1 MISSSDWNLNT
12 ATKNP
17 TTSSTNSSGSASG
30 TSGTTS
36 NSSGIVSNPNAS
48 LDKDAFLKLLLIELQ
63 HQDPTDPM
71 DSDKMLTQTSQL
83 SALEMQQNTNTTMQ
97 KMVET
102 MKKLSDSFS
111 TSMNTSAL
119 GAIGKMA
126 TVSDNKIKLT
136 GPDELVTLKMYLPED
151 SDDKGVTLEIY
162 DSNNKLVFSEKSD
175 AKSISKGLFTME
187 WPGRN
192 NDGVYAGDGQ
202 YTVKMVYNNK
212 NGEKITANYGT
223 YPIEGVVFKN
233 GVAYAKMA
241 GQEVP
246 FDTIQEITDY
256 KLSSSSSTGSSG
268 QAGGSSNENSSGS
281 KVDGDKGQS
290 SSSSTGSTGSS
301 GQAGGS
307 SNENSSGSKEAGDKG
322 QKA

>member
-1 MISSSDWNLNT
+1 MATTSWNNNLNWTNTST
-12 ATKNP
+12 AAT
-17 TTSSTNSSGSASG
+17 TGTSTASDTSSTSSSGLA
-30 TSGTTS
+30 
-36 NSSGIVSNPNAS
+36 SNPNAT

-102 MKKLSDSFS
+102 MQLLSNSFS
-111 TSMNTSAL
+111 TSMSTSAI

-136 GPDELVTLKMYLPED
+136 GSDEIIALKMYLPED
-151 SDDKGVTLEIY
+151 SDENGVTLEVY
-162 DSNNKLVFSEKSD
+162 DSNNKLVFSEKSGEQ
-175 AKSISKGLFTME
+175 SVSQGLFTME

-192 NDGVYAGDGQ
+192 NDGVYAGDGE

-223 YPIEGVVFKN
+223 YPIEGIVFKE
-233 GVAYAKMA
+233 GIAYAKMA

-246 FDTIQEITDY
+246 FDAISEITDY
-256 KLSSSSSTGSSG
+256 KLSSSSSS
-268 QAGGSSNENSSGS
+268 GGSSSGGDSSGDSSGS
-281 KVDGDKGQS
+281 TEDSD
-290 SSSSTGSTGSS
+290 
-301 GQAGGS
+301 
-307 SNENSSGSKEAGDKG
+307 EEE
-322 QKA
+322 KA

>member
-1 MISSSDWNLNT
+1 MLTSSDWTMTNTNTNT
-12 ATKNP
+12 AAT
-17 TTSSTNSSGSASG
+17 TTSTSTTSDTSSTSSSGL
-30 TSGTTS
+30 
-36 NSSGIVSNPNAS
+36 VSNPNAT

-102 MKKLSDSFS
+102 MQLLSNSFS
-111 TSMNTSAL
+111 TSMSTSAI

-136 GPDELVTLKMYLPED
+136 GSDEVIALKMYLPED
-151 SDDKGVTLEIY
+151 SDENGVALEVY
-162 DSNNKLVFSEKSD
+162 DSNNKLVFSEKSGEQ
-175 AKSISKGLFTME
+175 SVSQGLFTME

-192 NDGVYAGDGQ
+192 NDGVYAGDGE

-223 YPIEGVVFKN
+223 YPIEGIVFKE
-233 GVAYAKMA
+233 GIAYAKMA

-246 FDTIQEITDY
+246 FDAISEITDY
-256 KLSSSSSTGSSG
+256 KLSSSSSTGSG
-268 QAGGSSNENSSGS
+268 SSGS
-281 KVDGDKGQS
+281 
-290 SSSSTGSTGSS
+290 GSS
-301 GQAGGS
+301 GD
-307 SNENSSGSKEAGDKG
+307 SSGSTEDSDEEE
-322 QKA
+322 KA

>member
-12 ATKNP
+12 TAT
-17 TTSSTNSSGSASG
+17 

-36 NSSGIVSNPNAS
+36 SGSTSGTTRTDSSSSSGIVSNPNAT

-102 MKKLSDSFS
+102 MQKLSDSFS
-111 TSMNTSAL
+111 TSMSTSAL

-136 GPDELVTLKMYLPED
+136 GANELIALKMYLPED
-151 SDDKGVTLEIY
+151 SDENGVTLEIY

-175 AKSISKGLFTME
+175 AKSISQGLFTME

-192 NDGVYAGDGQ
+192 NDGVYAGDGK

-223 YPIEGVVFKN
+223 YPIEGVVFKD

-246 FDTIQEITDY
+246 FDAIQEITDY
-256 KLSSSSSTGSSG
+256 RLGSSSSTGGSGSSG
-268 QAGGSSNENSSGS
+268 DSSGGSSDGGSSGS
-281 KVDGDKGQS
+281 GSTEDGDK
-290 SSSSTGSTGSS
+290 
-301 GQAGGS
+301 
-307 SNENSSGSKEAGDKG
+307 EE
-322 QKA
+322 KA

>member
-12 ATKNP
+12 TAT
-17 TTSSTNSSGSASG
+17 

-36 NSSGIVSNPNAS
+36 SGSTSGTTRTDSSSSSGIVSNPNAT

-102 MKKLSDSFS
+102 MQKLSDSFS
-111 TSMNTSAL
+111 TSMSTSAL

-136 GPDELVTLKMYLPED
+136 GADELIALKMYLPED
-151 SDDKGVTLEIY
+151 SDENGVTLEIY

-175 AKSISKGLFTME
+175 AKSISQGLFTME

-192 NDGVYAGDGQ
+192 NDGVYAGDGE

-212 NGEKITANYGT
+212 NGKKITANYGT
-223 YPIEGVVFKN
+223 YPIEGVVFKD

-241 GQEVP
+241 GKEVP
-246 FDTIQEITDY
+246 FGAIQEITDY
-256 KLSSSSSTGSSG
+256 KLG
-268 QAGGSSNENSSGS
+268 
-281 KVDGDKGQS
+281 
-290 SSSSTGSTGSS
+290 SSSSTGSTGGSGSS
-301 GQAGGS
+301 GDSSGGS
-307 SNENSSGSKEAGDKG
+307 SDGGSSGSTEDGDKEE
-322 QKA
+322 KA

>member
-1 MISSSDWNLNT
+1 MISSSDWTMTNTNTNT
-12 ATKNP
+12 AAT
-17 TTSSTNSSGSASG
+17 TTSTSTTSDTSSTSSSGL
-30 TSGTTS
+30 
-36 NSSGIVSNPNAS
+36 VSNPNAT

-102 MKKLSDSFS
+102 MQLLSNSFS
-111 TSMNTSAL
+111 TSMSTSAI

-136 GPDELVTLKMYLPED
+136 GSDEVIALKMYLPED
-151 SDDKGVTLEIY
+151 SDENGVTLEVY
-162 DSNNKLVFSEKSD
+162 DSNNKLVFSEKSGEQ
-175 AKSISKGLFTME
+175 SVSQGLFTME

-192 NDGVYAGDGQ
+192 NDGVYAGDGE

-223 YPIEGVVFKN
+223 YPIEGIVFKE
-233 GVAYAKMA
+233 GIAYAKMA

-246 FDTIQEITDY
+246 FDAISEITDY
-256 KLSSSSSTGSSG
+256 KLSSSSSTGSG
-268 QAGGSSNENSSGS
+268 SSGS
-281 KVDGDKGQS
+281 
-290 SSSSTGSTGSS
+290 GSS
-301 GQAGGS
+301 GD
-307 SNENSSGSKEAGDKG
+307 SSGSTEDSDEEE
-322 QKA
+322 KA

>member
-12 ATKNP
+12 TAT
-17 TTSSTNSSGSASG
+17 

-36 NSSGIVSNPNAS
+36 SGSTSGTTRTDSSSSSGIVSNPNAT

-83 SALEMQQNTNTTMQ
+83 SELEMQQNTNTTMQ

-102 MKKLSDSFS
+102 MQKLSDSFS
-111 TSMNTSAL
+111 TSMSTSAL

-136 GPDELVTLKMYLPED
+136 GADELIALKMYLPED
-151 SDDKGVTLEIY
+151 SDENGVTLEIY

-175 AKSISKGLFTME
+175 GKSISQGLFTME

-192 NDGVYAGDGQ
+192 NDGVYAGDGE

-223 YPIEGVVFKN
+223 YPIEGVVFKD

-246 FDTIQEITDY
+246 FDAIQEITDY
-256 KLSSSSSTGSSG
+256 KLGSSSSTGGIGSSG
-268 QAGGSSNENSSGS
+268 DSSGGSSDGDSSGS
-281 KVDGDKGQS
+281 GSTEDGDK
-290 SSSSTGSTGSS
+290 
-301 GQAGGS
+301 
-307 SNENSSGSKEAGDKG
+307 EE
-322 QKA
+322 KA

>member
-1 MISSSDWNLNT
+1 MLTSSDWTMTNTNTNTNTNT
-12 ATKNP
+12 ATTTSTN
-17 TTSSTNSSGSASG
+17 TTSDTSSTSSSGLA
-30 TSGTTS
+30 
-36 NSSGIVSNPNAS
+36 SNPNAT

-102 MKKLSDSFS
+102 MQLLSNSFS
-111 TSMNTSAL
+111 TSMSTSAI

-136 GPDELVTLKMYLPED
+136 GSDEIIALKMYLPED
-151 SDDKGVTLEIY
+151 SDENGVTLEVY
-162 DSNNKLVFSEKSD
+162 DSNNKLVFSEKSGEQ
-175 AKSISKGLFTME
+175 SVSQGLFTME

-192 NDGVYAGDGQ
+192 NDGVYAGDGE

-223 YPIEGVVFKN
+223 YPIEGIIFKE
-233 GVAYAKMA
+233 GLAYAKMA
-241 GQEVP
+241 GEEVP
-246 FDTIQEITDY
+246 FDAITEITDY
-256 KLSSSSSTGSSG
+256 KLSSSSSTGSGSSG
-268 QAGGSSNENSSGS
+268 SDSSGGSSGTTEDSESEER
-281 KVDGDKGQS
+281 
-290 SSSSTGSTGSS
+290 
-301 GQAGGS
+301 A
-307 SNENSSGSKEAGDKG
+307 
-322 QKA
+322 

>member
-1 MISSSDWNLNT
+1 MLTSSDWTMTNTNTNT
-12 ATKNP
+12 AAT
-17 TTSSTNSSGSASG
+17 TTSTSTTSDTSSTSSSGL
-30 TSGTTS
+30 
-36 NSSGIVSNPNAS
+36 VSNPNAT

-102 MKKLSDSFS
+102 MQLLSNSFS
-111 TSMNTSAL
+111 TSMSTSAI

-136 GPDELVTLKMYLPED
+136 GSDEVIALKMYLPED
-151 SDDKGVTLEIY
+151 SDENGVTLEVY
-162 DSNNKLVFSEKSD
+162 DSNNKLVFSEKSGEQ
-175 AKSISKGLFTME
+175 SVSQGLFTME

-192 NDGVYAGDGQ
+192 NDGVYAGDGE

-223 YPIEGVVFKN
+223 YPIDGIVFKE
-233 GVAYAKMA
+233 GIAYAKMA

-246 FDTIQEITDY
+246 FDAISEITDY
-256 KLSSSSSTGSSG
+256 KLSSSSSTGSG
-268 QAGGSSNENSSGS
+268 SSGS
-281 KVDGDKGQS
+281 
-290 SSSSTGSTGSS
+290 GSS
-301 GQAGGS
+301 GD
-307 SNENSSGSKEAGDKG
+307 SSGSTEDSDEEE
-322 QKA
+322 KA

>member
-12 ATKNP
+12 
-17 TTSSTNSSGSASG
+17 TTT

-36 NSSGIVSNPNAS
+36 SGSTSGTTRTDSSSSSGIVSNPNAT

-102 MKKLSDSFS
+102 MQKLSDSFS
-111 TSMNTSAL
+111 TSMSTSAL

-136 GPDELVTLKMYLPED
+136 GADELIALKMYLPED
-151 SDDKGVTLEIY
+151 SDENGVTLEIY

-175 AKSISKGLFTME
+175 AKSISQGLFTME

-192 NDGVYAGDGQ
+192 NDGVYAGDGE

-223 YPIEGVVFKN
+223 YPIEGVVFKD

-246 FDTIQEITDY
+246 FDAIQEITDY
-256 KLSSSSSTGSSG
+256 KLGSSSSTGGSGSSG
-268 QAGGSSNENSSGS
+268 DSSGGSSDGGSSGS
-281 KVDGDKGQS
+281 TEDSDK
-290 SSSSTGSTGSS
+290 
-301 GQAGGS
+301 
-307 SNENSSGSKEAGDKG
+307 EERV
-322 QKA
+322 

>member
-1 MISSSDWNLNT
+1 MISSSDWNLDTT
-12 ATKNP
+12 AT
-17 TTSSTNSSGSASG
+17 

-36 NSSGIVSNPNAS
+36 SGSTSGTTRTDSSSSSGIVSNPNAT

-102 MKKLSDSFS
+102 MQKLSDSFS
-111 TSMNTSAL
+111 TSMSTSAL

-136 GPDELVTLKMYLPED
+136 GADELIALKMYLPED
-151 SDDKGVTLEIY
+151 SDENGVTLEIY

-175 AKSISKGLFTME
+175 AKSISQGLFTME

-192 NDGVYAGDGQ
+192 NDGVYAGDGE

-223 YPIEGVVFKN
+223 YPIEGVVFKD

-246 FDTIQEITDY
+246 FDAIQEITDY
-256 KLSSSSSTGSSG
+256 KLGSSSSTGGSGSSG
-268 QAGGSSNENSSGS
+268 DSSGGSSDGDSSGS
-281 KVDGDKGQS
+281 GSTEDGDK
-290 SSSSTGSTGSS
+290 
-301 GQAGGS
+301 
-307 SNENSSGSKEAGDKG
+307 EE
-322 QKA
+322 KA

>member
-1 MISSSDWNLNT
+1 MATTSWNNNLNWTNTSAAATTSTST
-12 ATKNP
+12 ASD
-17 TTSSTNSSGSASG
+17 TSSTSSSGL
-30 TSGTTS
+30 T
-36 NSSGIVSNPNAS
+36 SNPNAT

-102 MKKLSDSFS
+102 MQLLSNSFS
-111 TSMNTSAL
+111 TSMSTSAI

-136 GPDELVTLKMYLPED
+136 GSDEIIALKMYLPED
-151 SDDKGVTLEIY
+151 SDENGVTLEVY
-162 DSNNKLVFSEKSD
+162 DSNNKLVFSEKSGEQ
-175 AKSISKGLFTME
+175 SVSQGLFTME

-192 NDGVYAGDGQ
+192 NDGVYAGDGE

-223 YPIEGVVFKN
+223 YPIEGIVFKE
-233 GVAYAKMA
+233 GIAYAKMA

-246 FDTIQEITDY
+246 FDAISEITDY
-256 KLSSSSSTGSSG
+256 KLSSSSSSGSSSS
-268 QAGGSSNENSSGS
+268 GGDSSGDSSGS
-281 KVDGDKGQS
+281 TEDSDEEG
-290 SSSSTGSTGSS
+290 
-301 GQAGGS
+301 
-307 SNENSSGSKEAGDKG
+307 
-322 QKA
+322 KA

>member
-12 ATKNP
+12 TAT
-17 TTSSTNSSGSASG
+17 

-36 NSSGIVSNPNAS
+36 SGSTSGTTRTDSSSSSGIVSNPNAT

-102 MKKLSDSFS
+102 MQKLSDSFS
-111 TSMNTSAL
+111 TSMSTSAL

-136 GPDELVTLKMYLPED
+136 GADELIALKMYLPED
-151 SDDKGVTLEIY
+151 SDENGVTLEIY

-175 AKSISKGLFTME
+175 AKSISQGLFTVE

-192 NDGVYAGDGQ
+192 NDGVYAGDGE

-223 YPIEGVVFKN
+223 YPIEGVVFKD

-246 FDTIQEITDY
+246 FDAIQEITDY
-256 KLSSSSSTGSSG
+256 KLGSSSSTGGSGSSG
-268 QAGGSSNENSSGS
+268 DSSGGSSDGDSSGS
-281 KVDGDKGQS
+281 GSTEDGDK
-290 SSSSTGSTGSS
+290 
-301 GQAGGS
+301 
-307 SNENSSGSKEAGDKG
+307 EE
-322 QKA
+322 KA

>member
-12 ATKNP
+12 TAT
-17 TTSSTNSSGSASG
+17 

-36 NSSGIVSNPNAS
+36 SGSTSGTTRTDSSSSSGIVSNPNAT

-102 MKKLSDSFS
+102 MQKLSDSFS
-111 TSMNTSAL
+111 TSMSTSAL

-136 GPDELVTLKMYLPED
+136 GANELIALKMYLPED
-151 SDDKGVTLEIY
+151 SDENGVTLEIY

-175 AKSISKGLFTME
+175 AKSISQGLFTME

-192 NDGVYAGDGQ
+192 NDGVYAGDGK

-223 YPIEGVVFKN
+223 YPIEGVVFKD

-246 FDTIQEITDY
+246 FDAIQEITDY
-256 KLSSSSSTGSSG
+256 KLGSSSSTGGSGSSG
-268 QAGGSSNENSSGS
+268 DSSGGSSDGDSSGS
-281 KVDGDKGQS
+281 GSTEDGDK
-290 SSSSTGSTGSS
+290 
-301 GQAGGS
+301 
-307 SNENSSGSKEAGDKG
+307 EE
-322 QKA
+322 KA

>member
-1 MISSSDWNLNT
+1 MLTSSDWTMTNTNTNT
-12 ATKNP
+12 AAT
-17 TTSSTNSSGSASG
+17 TTSTSTTSDTSSTSSSGLA
-30 TSGTTS
+30 
-36 NSSGIVSNPNAS
+36 SNPNAT

-102 MKKLSDSFS
+102 MQLLSNSFS
-111 TSMNTSAL
+111 TSMSTSAI

-136 GPDELVTLKMYLPED
+136 GSDEIIALKMYLPED
-151 SDDKGVTLEIY
+151 SDENGVTLEVY

-175 AKSISKGLFTME
+175 AKSISQGLFTME

-192 NDGVYAGDGQ
+192 NDGVYAGDGE

-223 YPIEGVVFKN
+223 YPIEGIVFKE
-233 GVAYAKMA
+233 GIAYAKMA

-246 FDTIQEITDY
+246 FDAISEITDY
-256 KLSSSSSTGSSG
+256 KLSSSSSTGSGSSG
-268 QAGGSSNENSSGS
+268 SGSSDGGSS
-281 KVDGDKGQS
+281 
-290 SSSSTGSTGSS
+290 GSTEDSD
-301 GQAGGS
+301 
-307 SNENSSGSKEAGDKG
+307 EEE
-322 QKA
+322 KA

>member
-1 MISSSDWNLNT
+1 MISSSDWKLNT
-12 ATKNP
+12 AA
-17 TTSSTNSSGSASG
+17 TTSGATSSGS
-30 TSGTTS
+30 TSGTTRTDS
-36 NSSGIVSNPNAS
+36 SSSSGIVSNPNAT

-102 MKKLSDSFS
+102 MQKLSDSFS
-111 TSMNTSAL
+111 TSMSTSAL

-136 GPDELVTLKMYLPED
+136 GANELIALKMYLPED
-151 SDDKGVTLEIY
+151 SDENGVTLEIY

-175 AKSISKGLFTME
+175 AKSISQGLFTME

-192 NDGVYAGDGQ
+192 NDGVYAGDGK

-223 YPIEGVVFKN
+223 YPIEGIVFKE
-233 GVAYAKMA
+233 GIAYAKMA
-241 GQEVP
+241 GKEVP
-246 FDTIQEITDY
+246 FDAISEITDY
-256 KLSSSSSTGSSG
+256 KLSSFSSTGSG
-268 QAGGSSNENSSGS
+268 SSGS
-281 KVDGDKGQS
+281 
-290 SSSSTGSTGSS
+290 GSS
-301 GQAGGS
+301 GD
-307 SNENSSGSKEAGDKG
+307 SSGSTEDGNKEE
-322 QKA
+322 KA

>member
-1 MISSSDWNLNT
+1 MLTSSDWTMTNTNTNT
-12 ATKNP
+12 AAT
-17 TTSSTNSSGSASG
+17 TTSTSTTSDTSSTSSSGL
-30 TSGTTS
+30 
-36 NSSGIVSNPNAS
+36 VSNPNAT

-102 MKKLSDSFS
+102 MQLLSNSFS
-111 TSMNTSAL
+111 TSMSTSAI

-136 GPDELVTLKMYLPED
+136 GSDEIIALKMYLPED
-151 SDDKGVTLEIY
+151 SDENGVTLEVY
-162 DSNNKLVFSEKSD
+162 DSNNKLVFSEKSGEQ
-175 AKSISKGLFTME
+175 SVSQGLFTME

-192 NDGVYAGDGQ
+192 NDGVYAGDGE

-223 YPIEGVVFKN
+223 YPIEGIVFKE
-233 GVAYAKMA
+233 GIAYAKMA

-246 FDTIQEITDY
+246 FDAISEITDY
-256 KLSSSSSTGSSG
+256 KLSSSSSTGSG
-268 QAGGSSNENSSGS
+268 SSGS
-281 KVDGDKGQS
+281 
-290 SSSSTGSTGSS
+290 GSS
-301 GQAGGS
+301 GD
-307 SNENSSGSKEAGDKG
+307 SSGSTEDSDE
-322 QKA
+322 

>member
-12 ATKNP
+12 TATTLG
-17 TTSSTNSSGSASG
+17 TTSSGS
-30 TSGTTS
+30 TSGTTRTDS
-36 NSSGIVSNPNAS
+36 SSSSGIVSNPNAT

-102 MKKLSDSFS
+102 MQKLSDSFS
-111 TSMNTSAL
+111 TSMSTSAL

-136 GPDELVTLKMYLPED
+136 GADELIALKMYLPED
-151 SDDKGVTLEIY
+151 SDENGVTLEIY

-175 AKSISKGLFTME
+175 AKSISQGLFTME

-192 NDGVYAGDGQ
+192 NDGVYAGDGE

-223 YPIEGVVFKN
+223 YPIEGVVFKD

-246 FDTIQEITDY
+246 FDAIQEITDY
-256 KLSSSSSTGSSG
+256 KLGSSSSTGGSGSSG
-268 QAGGSSNENSSGS
+268 DSSGGSSDGDSSGS
-281 KVDGDKGQS
+281 GSTEDGDK
-290 SSSSTGSTGSS
+290 
-301 GQAGGS
+301 
-307 SNENSSGSKEAGDKG
+307 EE
-322 QKA
+322 KA

>member
-12 ATKNP
+12 TAT
-17 TTSSTNSSGSASG
+17 

-36 NSSGIVSNPNAS
+36 SGSTSGTTRTDSSSSSGIVSNPNAT

-102 MKKLSDSFS
+102 MQKLSDSFS
-111 TSMNTSAL
+111 TSMSTSAI

-136 GPDELVTLKMYLPED
+136 GSDELIALKMYLPED
-151 SDDKGVTLEIY
+151 SDENGVTLEIY

-175 AKSISKGLFTME
+175 AKSISQGLFTME

-192 NDGVYAGDGQ
+192 NDGVYAGDGE

-223 YPIEGVVFKN
+223 YPIEGVVFKD

-246 FDTIQEITDY
+246 FDAIQEITDY
-256 KLSSSSSTGSSG
+256 KLGSSSSTGGSGSSG
-268 QAGGSSNENSSGS
+268 DSSGGSSDGDSSGS
-281 KVDGDKGQS
+281 GSTEDGDK
-290 SSSSTGSTGSS
+290 
-301 GQAGGS
+301 
-307 SNENSSGSKEAGDKG
+307 EE
-322 QKA
+322 KA

>member
-1 MISSSDWNLNT
+1 MLTSSDWTMTNTNTNT
-12 ATKNP
+12 AAT
-17 TTSSTNSSGSASG
+17 TTSTSTTSDTSSTSSSGLA
-30 TSGTTS
+30 
-36 NSSGIVSNPNAS
+36 SNPNAT

-102 MKKLSDSFS
+102 MQKLSDSFS
-111 TSMNTSAL
+111 TSMSTSAL

-136 GPDELVTLKMYLPED
+136 GSDEIIALKMYLPED
-151 SDDKGVTLEIY
+151 SDENGVTLEVY
-162 DSNNKLVFSEKSD
+162 DSNNKLVFSEKSGEQ
-175 AKSISKGLFTME
+175 SISQGLFTME

-192 NDGVYAGDGQ
+192 NDGVYAGDGE

-233 GVAYAKMA
+233 GVAHAKMA
-241 GQEVP
+241 GKEVP
-246 FDTIQEITDY
+246 FDAISEITDY
-256 KLSSSSSTGSSG
+256 KLSSSSSTGSG
-268 QAGGSSNENSSGS
+268 SSGS
-281 KVDGDKGQS
+281 
-290 SSSSTGSTGSS
+290 GSS
-301 GQAGGS
+301 GD
-307 SNENSSGSKEAGDKG
+307 SSGSTEDSDEEE
-322 QKA
+322 KA

>member
-1 MISSSDWNLNT
+1 MLTSSDWTMTNTNTNT
-12 ATKNP
+12 AAT
-17 TTSSTNSSGSASG
+17 TTSTSTTSDTSSTSSSGLA
-30 TSGTTS
+30 
-36 NSSGIVSNPNAS
+36 SNPNAT

-102 MKKLSDSFS
+102 MQKLSDSFS
-111 TSMNTSAL
+111 TSMSTSAI

-136 GPDELVTLKMYLPED
+136 GSDEIIALKMYLPED
-151 SDDKGVTLEIY
+151 SDENGVTLEVY
-162 DSNNKLVFSEKSD
+162 DSNNKLVFSEKSGEQ
-175 AKSISKGLFTME
+175 SISQGLFTME

-192 NDGVYAGDGQ
+192 NDGVYAGDGE

-223 YPIEGVVFKN
+223 YPIEGIVFKE
-233 GVAYAKMA
+233 GIAYAKMA

-246 FDTIQEITDY
+246 FDAISEITDY
-256 KLSSSSSTGSSG
+256 KLSSSSSTGSG
-268 QAGGSSNENSSGS
+268 SSGS
-281 KVDGDKGQS
+281 
-290 SSSSTGSTGSS
+290 GSS
-301 GQAGGS
+301 GD
-307 SNENSSGSKEAGDKG
+307 SSGSTEDSDEEE
-322 QKA
+322 KA

>member
-1 MISSSDWNLNT
+1 MATTSWNNNLNWTNTST
-12 ATKNP
+12 AAT
-17 TTSSTNSSGSASG
+17 TGTSTASDTSSTSSSGLA
-30 TSGTTS
+30 
-36 NSSGIVSNPNAS
+36 SNPNAT

-102 MKKLSDSFS
+102 MQLLSNSFS
-111 TSMNTSAL
+111 TSMSTSAI

-136 GPDELVTLKMYLPED
+136 GSDEIIALKMYLPED
-151 SDDKGVTLEIY
+151 SDENGVTLEVY
-162 DSNNKLVFSEKSD
+162 DSNNKLVFSEKSGEQTV
-175 AKSISKGLFTME
+175 SQGLFTME

-192 NDGVYAGDGQ
+192 NDGVYAGDGE

-223 YPIEGVVFKN
+223 YPIEGIVFKE
-233 GVAYAKMA
+233 GIAYAKMA

-246 FDTIQEITDY
+246 FDAISEITDY
-256 KLSSSSSTGSSG
+256 KLSSSSSSGSSSS
-268 QAGGSSNENSSGS
+268 GGDSSGDSSGS
-281 KVDGDKGQS
+281 TEDSD
-290 SSSSTGSTGSS
+290 
-301 GQAGGS
+301 
-307 SNENSSGSKEAGDKG
+307 EEE
-322 QKA
+322 KA

>member
-12 ATKNP
+12 TAT
-17 TTSSTNSSGSASG
+17 

-36 NSSGIVSNPNAS
+36 SGSTSGTTRTDSSSSSGIVSNPNAT

-102 MKKLSDSFS
+102 MQKLSDSFS
-111 TSMNTSAL
+111 TSMSTSAL

-136 GPDELVTLKMYLPED
+136 GADELIALKMYLPED
-151 SDDKGVTLEIY
+151 SDENGVTLEIY

-175 AKSISKGLFTME
+175 AKSISQGLFTME

-192 NDGVYAGDGQ
+192 NDGVYAGDGE

-223 YPIEGVVFKN
+223 YPIEGVVFKD

-246 FDTIQEITDY
+246 FDAIQEITDY
-256 KLSSSSSTGSSG
+256 KLGSSSSTGGSGSSG
-268 QAGGSSNENSSGS
+268 DSSGGSSNGDSSGS
-281 KVDGDKGQS
+281 GSTEDGDK
-290 SSSSTGSTGSS
+290 
-301 GQAGGS
+301 
-307 SNENSSGSKEAGDKG
+307 EE
-322 QKA
+322 KA

>member
-12 ATKNP
+12 TAT
-17 TTSSTNSSGSASG
+17 

-36 NSSGIVSNPNAS
+36 SGSTSGTTRTDSSSSSGIVSNPNAT

-102 MKKLSDSFS
+102 MQKLSDSFS
-111 TSMNTSAL
+111 TSMSTSAL

-136 GPDELVTLKMYLPED
+136 GADELIALKMYLPED
-151 SDDKGVTLEIY
+151 SDENGVTLEIY

-175 AKSISKGLFTME
+175 AKSISQGLFTME

-192 NDGVYAGDGQ
+192 NDGVYAGDGK

-233 GVAYAKMA
+233 GVAHAKMA
-241 GQEVP
+241 GKEVP
-246 FDTIQEITDY
+246 FDAIQEITDY
-256 KLSSSSSTGSSG
+256 KLGSSSSTGGSGSSG
-268 QAGGSSNENSSGS
+268 DSSGGSSDGDSSGS
-281 KVDGDKGQS
+281 GSTEDGDK
-290 SSSSTGSTGSS
+290 
-301 GQAGGS
+301 
-307 SNENSSGSKEAGDKG
+307 EE
-322 QKA
+322 KA

>member
-1 MISSSDWNLNT
+1 MATTNWNSNLNWANTTNTNQTSNKATKADSSS
-12 ATKNP
+12 
-17 TTSSTNSSGSASG
+17 SSSSGV
-30 TSGTTS
+30 
-36 NSSGIVSNPNAS
+36 VSNPNAT

-102 MKKLSDSFS
+102 MQKLSDSFS
-111 TSMNTSAL
+111 TSMSTSAL

-136 GPDELVTLKMYLPED
+136 GADELIALKMYLPED
-151 SDDKGVTLEIY
+151 SDEKGVTLEIY

-192 NDGVYAGDGQ
+192 NDGVYAGDGE

-223 YPIEGVVFKN
+223 YPIEGIIFKN
-233 GVAYAKMA
+233 GQAIAKMA

-246 FDTIQEITDY
+246 FDAIQEITDY
-256 KLSSSSSTGSSG
+256 KLGSSSSAGSTGGSGSSG
-268 QAGGSSNENSSGS
+268 DSSGGSNNGDSSGS
-281 KVDGDKGQS
+281 GSTEDGDKG
-290 SSSSTGSTGSS
+290 
-301 GQAGGS
+301 
-307 SNENSSGSKEAGDKG
+307 E
-322 QKA
+322 KA

>member
-12 ATKNP
+12 TAT
-17 TTSSTNSSGSASG
+17 

-36 NSSGIVSNPNAS
+36 SGSTSGTTRTDSSSSSGIVSNPNAT

-102 MKKLSDSFS
+102 MQKLSDSFS
-111 TSMNTSAL
+111 TSMSTSAL

-136 GPDELVTLKMYLPED
+136 GADELIALKMYLPED
-151 SDDKGVTLEIY
+151 SDENGVTLEIY

-175 AKSISKGLFTME
+175 AKSISQGLFTME

-192 NDGVYAGDGQ
+192 NDGVYAGDGE

-223 YPIEGVVFKN
+223 YPIEGVVFKD

-246 FDTIQEITDY
+246 FDAIQEITDY
-256 KLSSSSSTGSSG
+256 NLGSSSSTGGSGSSG
-268 QAGGSSNENSSGS
+268 DSSGGSSDGDSSGS
-281 KVDGDKGQS
+281 GSTEDGDK
-290 SSSSTGSTGSS
+290 
-301 GQAGGS
+301 
-307 SNENSSGSKEAGDKG
+307 EE
-322 QKA
+322 KA

>member
-12 ATKNP
+12 TAT
-17 TTSSTNSSGSASG
+17 

-36 NSSGIVSNPNAS
+36 SGSTSGTTRTDSSSSSGIVSNPNAT

-102 MKKLSDSFS
+102 MQLLSNSFS
-111 TSMNTSAL
+111 TSMSTSAI

-136 GPDELVTLKMYLPED
+136 GSDEIIALKMYLPED
-151 SDDKGVTLEIY
+151 SDENGVTLEVY

-175 AKSISKGLFTME
+175 AKSISQGLFTME

-192 NDGVYAGDGQ
+192 NDGVYAGDGE

-223 YPIEGVVFKN
+223 YPIEGIVFKD

-246 FDTIQEITDY
+246 FDAIQEITDY
-256 KLSSSSSTGSSG
+256 KLGSSSSTGGSGSSG
-268 QAGGSSNENSSGS
+268 DSSGGSSDGDSSGS
-281 KVDGDKGQS
+281 GSTEDGDK
-290 SSSSTGSTGSS
+290 
-301 GQAGGS
+301 
-307 SNENSSGSKEAGDKG
+307 EE
-322 QKA
+322 KA

>member
-1 MISSSDWNLNT
+1 MATTSWNNNLNWTNTST
-12 ATKNP
+12 AAT
-17 TTSSTNSSGSASG
+17 TGTSTASDTSSTSSSGLA
-30 TSGTTS
+30 
-36 NSSGIVSNPNAS
+36 SNPNAT

-102 MKKLSDSFS
+102 MQLLSNSFS
-111 TSMNTSAL
+111 TSMSTSAI

-136 GPDELVTLKMYLPED
+136 GSDEIIALKMYLPED
-151 SDDKGVTLEIY
+151 SDENGVTLEVY
-162 DSNNKLVFSEKSD
+162 DSNNKLVFSEKSGEQ
-175 AKSISKGLFTME
+175 SVSQGLFTME

-192 NDGVYAGDGQ
+192 NDGVYAGDGE

-223 YPIEGVVFKN
+223 YPIEGIVFKE
-233 GVAYAKMA
+233 GIAYAKMA

-246 FDTIQEITDY
+246 FDAISEITDY
-256 KLSSSSSTGSSG
+256 KLSSSSSSGSGSSG
-268 QAGGSSNENSSGS
+268 GDSSGDSSGS
-281 KVDGDKGQS
+281 TEDSDEEEK
-290 SSSSTGSTGSS
+290 
-301 GQAGGS
+301 
-307 SNENSSGSKEAGDKG
+307 
-322 QKA
+322 KA

>member
-1 MISSSDWNLNT
+1 MMATTNWNSNLNWT
-12 ATKNP
+12 NTTNNSTTK
-17 TTSSTNSSGSASG
+17 TDNSSNSNNNSG
-30 TSGTTS
+30 V
-36 NSSGIVSNPNAS
+36 VSNPNAT

-102 MKKLSDSFS
+102 MQKLSNSFS
-111 TSMNTSAL
+111 TSMSTSAL

-136 GPDELVTLKMYLPED
+136 GADELIALKMYLPED
-151 SDDKGVTLEIY
+151 SDENGVTLEIY

-175 AKSISKGLFTME
+175 AKSISQGLFTME

-192 NDGVYAGDGQ
+192 NDGVYAGDGE

-223 YPIEGVVFKN
+223 YPIEGIVFKD
-233 GVAYAKMA
+233 GQAIAKMA
-241 GQEVP
+241 GKEVP
-246 FDTIQEITDY
+246 FDQIKEITDY
-256 KLSSSSSTGSSG
+256 KLSSSSSTGESGSSG
-268 QAGGSSNENSSGS
+268 DSNSGSSDGDSSNSGS
-281 KVDGDKGQS
+281 TEDGDK
-290 SSSSTGSTGSS
+290 
-301 GQAGGS
+301 
-307 SNENSSGSKEAGDKG
+307 EE
-322 QKA
+322 KA

>member
-12 ATKNP
+12 TAT
-17 TTSSTNSSGSASG
+17 

-36 NSSGIVSNPNAS
+36 SGSTSGTTRTDSSSSSGIVNNPNAT

-102 MKKLSDSFS
+102 MQKLSDSFS
-111 TSMNTSAL
+111 TSMSTSAL

-136 GPDELVTLKMYLPED
+136 GADELIALKMYLPED
-151 SDDKGVTLEIY
+151 SDENGVTLEIY

-175 AKSISKGLFTME
+175 AKSISQGLFTME

-192 NDGVYAGDGQ
+192 NDGVYAGDGE

-223 YPIEGVVFKN
+223 YPIEGVVFKD

-246 FDTIQEITDY
+246 FDAIQEITDY
-256 KLSSSSSTGSSG
+256 KLGSSSSTGGSGSSG
-268 QAGGSSNENSSGS
+268 DSSGGSSDGDSSGS
-281 KVDGDKGQS
+281 GSTEDGDK
-290 SSSSTGSTGSS
+290 
-301 GQAGGS
+301 
-307 SNENSSGSKEAGDKG
+307 EE
-322 QKA
+322 KA

>member
-1 MISSSDWNLNT
+1 MLTSSDWTMTNTNTNTNT
-12 ATKNP
+12 ATTTSTN
-17 TTSSTNSSGSASG
+17 TTSDTSSTSSSGLA
-30 TSGTTS
+30 
-36 NSSGIVSNPNAS
+36 SNPNAT

-102 MKKLSDSFS
+102 MQLLSNSFS
-111 TSMNTSAL
+111 TSMSTSAI

-136 GPDELVTLKMYLPED
+136 GSDEIIALKMYLPED
-151 SDDKGVTLEIY
+151 SDENGVTLEVY
-162 DSNNKLVFSEKSD
+162 DSNNKLVFSEKSGEQ
-175 AKSISKGLFTME
+175 SVSQGLFTME

-192 NDGVYAGDGQ
+192 NDGVYAGDGE

-223 YPIEGVVFKN
+223 YPIEGIIFKE
-233 GVAYAKMA
+233 GLAYAKMA

-246 FDTIQEITDY
+246 FDAISEITDY
-256 KLSSSSSTGSSG
+256 KLSSSSSTGSGSSG
-268 QAGGSSNENSSGS
+268 SDSSGGSSGTTEDSESEER
-281 KVDGDKGQS
+281 
-290 SSSSTGSTGSS
+290 
-301 GQAGGS
+301 A
-307 SNENSSGSKEAGDKG
+307 
-322 QKA
+322 

>member
-12 ATKNP
+12 TAT
-17 TTSSTNSSGSASG
+17 

-36 NSSGIVSNPNAS
+36 SGSTSGTTRTDSSSSSGIVSNPNAT

-102 MKKLSDSFS
+102 MQKLSDSFS
-111 TSMNTSAL
+111 TSMSTSAL
-119 GAIGKMA
+119 EAIGKMA

-136 GPDELVTLKMYLPED
+136 GADELIALKMYLPED
-151 SDDKGVTLEIY
+151 SDENGVTLEIY

-175 AKSISKGLFTME
+175 AKSISQGLFTME

-192 NDGVYAGDGQ
+192 NDGVYAGDGE

-223 YPIEGVVFKN
+223 YPIEGVVFKD

-246 FDTIQEITDY
+246 FDAIQEITDY
-256 KLSSSSSTGSSG
+256 KLGSSSSTGGSGSSG
-268 QAGGSSNENSSGS
+268 DSSGGSSDGDSSGS
-281 KVDGDKGQS
+281 GSTEDGDK
-290 SSSSTGSTGSS
+290 
-301 GQAGGS
+301 
-307 SNENSSGSKEAGDKG
+307 EE
-322 QKA
+322 KA

>member
-1 MISSSDWNLNT
+1 MMATTSWNNNLNWTNTST
-12 ATKNP
+12 AAT
-17 TTSSTNSSGSASG
+17 TGTSTASDTSSTSSSGLA
-30 TSGTTS
+30 
-36 NSSGIVSNPNAS
+36 SNPNAT

-102 MKKLSDSFS
+102 MQLLSNSFS
-111 TSMNTSAL
+111 TSMSTSAI

-136 GPDELVTLKMYLPED
+136 GSDEIIALKMYLPED
-151 SDDKGVTLEIY
+151 SDENGVTLEVY
-162 DSNNKLVFSEKSD
+162 DSNNKLVFSEKSGEQ
-175 AKSISKGLFTME
+175 SVSQGLFTME

-192 NDGVYAGDGQ
+192 NDGVYAGDGE

-223 YPIEGVVFKN
+223 YPIEGIVFKE
-233 GVAYAKMA
+233 GIAYAKMA

-246 FDTIQEITDY
+246 FDAISEITDY
-256 KLSSSSSTGSSG
+256 KLSSSSSSGSSSS
-268 QAGGSSNENSSGS
+268 GGDSSGDSSGS
-281 KVDGDKGQS
+281 TEYSD
-290 SSSSTGSTGSS
+290 
-301 GQAGGS
+301 
-307 SNENSSGSKEAGDKG
+307 EEE
-322 QKA
+322 KA

>member
-1 MISSSDWNLNT
+1 MLTSSDWTMTNTNTNT
-12 ATKNP
+12 AAT
-17 TTSSTNSSGSASG
+17 TTSTSTTSDTSSTSSSGL
-30 TSGTTS
+30 
-36 NSSGIVSNPNAS
+36 VSNPNAT

-102 MKKLSDSFS
+102 MQLLSNSFS
-111 TSMNTSAL
+111 TSMSTSAI

-136 GPDELVTLKMYLPED
+136 GANELIALKMYLPED
-151 SDDKGVTLEIY
+151 SDENGVTLEVY
-162 DSNNKLVFSEKSD
+162 DSNNKLVFSEKSGEQ
-175 AKSISKGLFTME
+175 SVSQGLFTME

-192 NDGVYAGDGQ
+192 NDGVYAGDGE

-223 YPIEGVVFKN
+223 YPIEGIVFKE
-233 GVAYAKMA
+233 GIAYAKMA

-246 FDTIQEITDY
+246 FDAISEITDY
-256 KLSSSSSTGSSG
+256 KLSSSSSTGSG
-268 QAGGSSNENSSGS
+268 SSGS
-281 KVDGDKGQS
+281 
-290 SSSSTGSTGSS
+290 GSS
-301 GQAGGS
+301 GD
-307 SNENSSGSKEAGDKG
+307 SSGSTEDSDEEE
-322 QKA
+322 KA

>member
-12 ATKNP
+12 TAT
-17 TTSSTNSSGSASG
+17 

-36 NSSGIVSNPNAS
+36 SGSTSGTTRTDSSSSSGIVSNPNAT

-102 MKKLSDSFS
+102 MQKLSDSFS
-111 TSMNTSAL
+111 TSMSTSAL

-136 GPDELVTLKMYLPED
+136 GADELIALKMYLPED
-151 SDDKGVTLEIY
+151 SDENGVTLEIY

-175 AKSISKGLFTME
+175 AKSISQGLFTME

-192 NDGVYAGDGQ
+192 NDGVYAGDGE

-223 YPIEGVVFKN
+223 YPIEGVVFKD

-246 FDTIQEITDY
+246 FDAIQEITDY
-256 KLSSSSSTGSSG
+256 KLGSSSSTGGSGSSG
-268 QAGGSSNENSSGS
+268 DSSGGSSDGDSSGS
-281 KVDGDKGQS
+281 GSIEDGDK
-290 SSSSTGSTGSS
+290 
-301 GQAGGS
+301 
-307 SNENSSGSKEAGDKG
+307 EE
-322 QKA
+322 KA

>member
-12 ATKNP
+12 AA
-17 TTSSTNSSGSASG
+17 TTSGATSSGS
-30 TSGTTS
+30 TSGTTRTDS
-36 NSSGIVSNPNAS
+36 SSSSGIVSNPNAT

-102 MKKLSDSFS
+102 MQKLSNSFS
-111 TSMNTSAL
+111 TSMSTSAI

-136 GPDELVTLKMYLPED
+136 GADELIALKMYLPED
-151 SDDKGVTLEIY
+151 SDENGVTLEIY

-175 AKSISKGLFTME
+175 AKSISQGLFTME

-192 NDGVYAGDGQ
+192 NDGVYAGDGE

-223 YPIEGVVFKN
+223 YPIEGVVFKD

-246 FDTIQEITDY
+246 FDAIQEITDY
-256 KLSSSSSTGSSG
+256 KLGSSSSTGGSGSSG
-268 QAGGSSNENSSGS
+268 DSSGGSSDGDSSGS
-281 KVDGDKGQS
+281 GSTEDGDK
-290 SSSSTGSTGSS
+290 
-301 GQAGGS
+301 
-307 SNENSSGSKEAGDKG
+307 EE
-322 QKA
+322 KA

>member
-1 MISSSDWNLNT
+1 MATTSWNSNLNWTNTST
-12 ATKNP
+12 AAT
-17 TTSSTNSSGSASG
+17 TSTSTASDTSSTSSSGL
-30 TSGTTS
+30 T
-36 NSSGIVSNPNAS
+36 SNPNAT

-102 MKKLSDSFS
+102 MQLLSNSFS
-111 TSMNTSAL
+111 TSMSTSAI

-136 GPDELVTLKMYLPED
+136 GSDEIIALKMYLPED
-151 SDDKGVTLEIY
+151 SDENGVTLEVY
-162 DSNNKLVFSEKSD
+162 DSNNKLVFSEKSGEQ
-175 AKSISKGLFTME
+175 SVSQGLFTME

-192 NDGVYAGDGQ
+192 NDGVYAGDGE

-223 YPIEGVVFKN
+223 YPIEGIVFKE
-233 GVAYAKMA
+233 GIAYAKMA

-246 FDTIQEITDY
+246 FDAISEITDY
-256 KLSSSSSTGSSG
+256 KLSSSSSSGSGSSG
-268 QAGGSSNENSSGS
+268 GDSSGDSSGS
-281 KVDGDKGQS
+281 TEDSD
-290 SSSSTGSTGSS
+290 
-301 GQAGGS
+301 
-307 SNENSSGSKEAGDKG
+307 EEE
-322 QKA
+322 KA